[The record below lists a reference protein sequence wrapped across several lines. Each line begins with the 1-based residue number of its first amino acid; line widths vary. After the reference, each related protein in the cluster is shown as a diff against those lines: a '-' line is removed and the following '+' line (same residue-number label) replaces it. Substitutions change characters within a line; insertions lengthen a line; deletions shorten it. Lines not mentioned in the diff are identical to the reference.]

1 MIRFL
6 LLASFLVVL
15 FLVLLPRYNEPLLF
29 GKFITAKDILFSK
42 PYKPIINF
50 EDFKLND
57 IGRIKIRSSK
67 PLFYDSYKKNRHTGS
82 IILIDPNTN
91 ATIAA
96 GMII

>member
-1 MIRFL
+1 MEY
-6 LLASFLVVL
+6 SWK
-15 FLVLLPRYNEPLLF
+15 
-29 GKFITAKDILFSK
+29 GKFSIGASAKYFSK
-42 PYKPIINF
+42 IVNMDAIIKDF
-50 EDFKLND
+50 EEFKLND
-57 IGRIKIRSSK
+57 IGRIKISSSK